1 MIQTSLFESMPV
13 APPMPMA
20 SSHPRAEQIERAFER
35 ASEFMVEHYEQIM
48 QTVGSVRD
56 DFTAG
61 DITERYEQRHGK
73 LSDHDKKAL
82 GGVYQRLL
90 KRGVIEKT
98 GKHRARNQGNLCAV
112 YKLIE
117 RT

>member
-1 MIQTSLFESMPV
+1 MPV